1 MSKELNS
8 TTMKNLMTTF
18 FVFGALLS
26 QGQLQT
32 LTAVNTTVGSGG
44 VVQFNNFAELG
55 QKDNNKIAYSDVAG
69 NCFWKKEWTPA
80 VLVLRSGKTVKLK
93 NVKLNFYSN
102 DVHYLDAKGS
112 ELIAQS
118 KINKVIFTD
127 PTDSLKTA
135 GIFRF
140 EPGHKIKGTDFFVQ
154 VFNEGKV
161 QLLKRVEVKI
171 IKRDSSP
178 MQADRVDLKF
188 LSDES
193 YYLGRDGNLL
203 PLKKI
208 SKKNIF
214 ELIKVTSEDA
224 KWLTDSQNKLKNEE
238 DAIAFLNYYNS
249 SAR

>member
-1 MSKELNS
+1 ML
-8 TTMKNLMTTF
+8 MKNLLTTLF
-18 FVFGALLS
+18 LSGALLC
-26 QGQLQT
+26 QGQLQS

-55 QKDNNKIAYSDVAG
+55 QKDSNKIEYSDVSG
-69 NCFWKKEWTPA
+69 NCFWKKDWTPA
-80 VLVLRSGKTVKLK
+80 ILVLRNGKTVKLK

-102 DVHYLDAKGS
+102 DVHYLDAKGN

-118 KINKVIFTD
+118 KINKVIFTE
-127 PTDSLKTA
+127 PTDSLKIA
-135 GIFRF
+135 GLFLF
-140 EPGHKIKGTDFFVQ
+140 EPGYKVKSTDFFVQ
-154 VFNEGKV
+154 VLSEGKV

-171 IKRDSSP
+171 IKRDNGP

-193 YYLGRDGNLL
+193 YYLGRDGNML
-203 PLKKI
+203 PLRKI
-208 SKKNIF
+208 SKKNISD
-214 ELIKVTSEDA
+214 LIKVTPEDE

-249 SAR
+249 SVRK